1 MATKT
6 DRTAEIDKLEKTFG
20 EACGIYIADNNK
32 INVAQVTKLRANLR
46 KKGMRFI
53 VVKNT
58 LARIAAKKSGKEV
71 IGSYFKG
78 PTAVVV
84 ATHDAVAPAKV
95 FKEFQKDNKDL
106 LAVKAAYVDGAMFN
120 ADEVRK
126 LADIP
131 GREVLLAQLLGCL
144 KAPMGNLAGVLNGI
158 LVKFVRTLDALK
170 EKKGNGPEITTNNQI
185 ILQRR

>member
-1 MATKT
+1 MSTKT
-6 DRTAEIDKLEKTFG
+6 ERTAGIDKLEKTFG
-20 EACGIYIADNNK
+20 EARGIYIADNNK
-32 INVAQVTKLRANLR
+32 ISVAQVTKLRSTLR

-84 ATHDAVAPAKV
+84 ATNDAAAPAKV
-95 FKEFQKDNKDL
+95 IKDFQKDNKDL
-106 LAVKAAYVDGAMFN
+106 LTVKAAYVDGTMFN
-120 ADEVRK
+120 AGQVLQ

-131 GREVLLAQLLGCL
+131 SREVLLAQLLGCL
-144 KAPMGNLAGVLNGI
+144 KAPMGNLAGVLSGI
-158 LVKFVRTLDALK
+158 CTKFVRTLDALK
-170 EKKGNGPEITTNNQI
+170 EKKGAAA
-185 ILQRR
+185 